1 MTRKQQ
7 NSLRRYRSF
16 PRRQGIR
23 RSATGDSYQLRMENS
38 SCRSDFS
45 GLVSRMH
52 STFLLLRAL
61 GRRPPQIFLPRQ
73 KGLSKLTHHYSA

>member
-23 RSATGDSYQLRMENS
+23 RSATGDSYQLRMEHS

-45 GLVSRMH
+45 GLVWRMH
-52 STFLLLRAL
+52 PTFLLLRAWGL
-61 GRRPPQIFLPRQ
+61 WPPQFFLPRQ
-73 KGLSKLTHHYSA
+73 KGLSTLTHHYAA